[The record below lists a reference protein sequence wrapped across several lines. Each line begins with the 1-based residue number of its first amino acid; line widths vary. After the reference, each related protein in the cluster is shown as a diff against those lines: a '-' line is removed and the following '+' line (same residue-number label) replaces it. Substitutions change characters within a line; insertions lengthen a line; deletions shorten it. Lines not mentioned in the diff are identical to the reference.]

1 MIYDTTQVLP
11 TKIES
16 IKSQVADLVAENE
29 RLRLQNQMLQEANRD
44 IRGLLGSVFT
54 ILIKELMRNE

>member
-1 MIYDTTQVLP
+1 MIYDTAQVLP

-29 RLRLQNQMLQEANRD
+29 RLRLENQTLQEANRD